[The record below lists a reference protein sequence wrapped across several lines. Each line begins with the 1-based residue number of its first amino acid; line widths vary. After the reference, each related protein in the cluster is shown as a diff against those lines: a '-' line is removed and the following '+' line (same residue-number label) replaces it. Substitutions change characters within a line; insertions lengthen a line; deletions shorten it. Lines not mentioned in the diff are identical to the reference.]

1 MRVLLFDDLLGKL
14 TAHELS
20 LHDDG
25 KSDVTPAMKNLALK
39 ANKHKESSSENE
51 ESDDEE
57 DPFALIKKGLEGIM
71 KMWKRFKKFKS
82 RNKGKSSSSN
92 SKTNKLAC
100 FECGSTE
107 HLENECA
114 KKKKEY
120 YKKNKKKQVMVAKW
134 NDSKG
139 STESESEDGQTYV
152 YLQMMTKMIN

>member
-57 DPFALIKKGLEGIM
+57 DPFALIIRGLEVIM
-71 KMWKRFKKFKS
+71 KMQKKYKKFKS
-82 RNKGKSSSSN
+82 RNKGVNLLIPILKL
-92 SKTNKLAC
+92 TNLLVL
-100 FECGSTE
+100 S
-107 HLENECA
+107 
-114 KKKKEY
+114 
-120 YKKNKKKQVMVAKW
+120 V
-134 NDSKG
+134 D
-139 STESESEDGQTYV
+139 
-152 YLQMMTKMIN
+152 LQSIL